1 MLEVLATMTSKQDLN
16 KTYYT
21 YTNIRKYVKNIAT
34 QIKKSDWEPE
44 LIVGLTRGGLVP
56 GVMLSHILDLPM
68 QSLNWSTRDHVE
80 NCSDA
85 ATAEDAVNGTKILIV
100 DDICDSGKTFRTL
113 QKDWD
118 SSVADD
124 IAWHDSVRFATI
136 DHKHSSEFPTDFTV
150 NDVQDD
156 NWIVYPWEPKNPW

>member
-1 MLEVLATMTSKQDLN
+1 VSSEKNLN

-34 QIKKSDWEPE
+34 QIKKSDWEPD

-56 GVMLSHILDLPM
+56 AVMLSHILDVKM

-85 ATAEDAVNGTKILIV
+85 ATAEDAVNGMNILII
-100 DDICDSGKTFRTL
+100 DDICDSGHTFRTL
-113 QKDWD
+113 KDDWNA
-118 SSVADD
+118 SVHKD
-124 IAWHDSVRFATI
+124 IDWHGSTRFATL
-136 DHKHSSEFPTDFTV
+136 DYKDSSDFPIDFTV
-150 NDVQDD
+150 NSVHDD
-156 NWIVYPWEPKNPW
+156 NWIVYPWEPKHPW

>member
-1 MLEVLATMTSKQDLN
+1 MSSEKNLN

-21 YTNIRKYVKNIAT
+21 YTNIRKYVKNIAK
-34 QIKKSDWEPE
+34 QVKKGKWQPE

-56 GVMLSHILDLPM
+56 AVMLSHILDCKM
-68 QSLNWSTRDHVE
+68 QALNWSTRDHVE

-85 ATAEDAVNGTKILIV
+85 ATAEDAVNGIKILIV

-113 QKDWD
+113 KDDWG
-118 SSVADD
+118 SSVRDG

-136 DHKHSSEFPTDFTV
+136 DYKDSGDFPVDYKV
-150 NDVQDD
+150 NSIDDD
-156 NWIVYPWEPKNPW
+156 NWIIYPWEPKNPW